1 MSQYMILIY
10 EDEAAWAKAGRKELD
25 QAVKDH
31 TAFGRR
37 HAGVVCDAAALEPT
51 ASATSI
57 RRNPANRIIITKG
70 PFAEPGQALGGYYLI
85 EACSPAEAVEVA
97 SHALGPVAADLAL
110 RQSPPPPGQR
120 P

>member
-25 QAVKDH
+25 QAVEDH

-37 HAGVVCDAAALEPT
+37 HAAVVCDAAALEPT

-57 RRNPANRIIITKG
+57 RRTAAHGIIITKG

-85 EACSPAEAVEVA
+85 EASGRAEAVEVA
-97 SHALGPVAADLAL
+97 KQVPAPFGGVEVRPVRAFD
-110 RQSPPPPGQR
+110 
-120 P
+120 